1 MDRRIERQREDWRQ
15 FDDKNHFKT
24 SSAFLRLDFTLFYF
38 ILLYFT
44 LKSKLAATKIAS
56 LKRIMKGYK
65 KAGQERLK

>member
-44 LKSKLAATKIAS
+44 LF
-56 LKRIMKGYK
+56 YFK
-65 KAGQERLK
+65 K